1 MYLTIGNFK
10 NDASTNK
17 IIVNPTGIDSSF
29 AYYFVDDVQL
39 YPDSVTSIKDI
50 NTNQNF
56 NVYPNPA
63 KDELFISVNDK
74 EVKSAFVEITDITG
88 KVVYS
93 SQISIDNLVGK
104 LNLDIDNGTY
114 LVTITDNNTKKQTTQ
129 KIIINK

>member
-1 MYLTIGNFK
+1 MNTSAY
-10 NDASTNK
+10 
-17 IIVNPTGIDSSF
+17 DSSS
-29 AYYFVDDVQL
+29 AYYHIDDVQL
-39 YPDSVTSIKDI
+39 YPDSVTSIKNI

-74 EVKSAFVEITDITG
+74 EVKSALVEITDVAG

-104 LNLDIDNGTY
+104 LNLP
-114 LVTITDNNTKKQTTQ
+114 TT
-129 KIIINK
+129 NCSARSVNRSASG